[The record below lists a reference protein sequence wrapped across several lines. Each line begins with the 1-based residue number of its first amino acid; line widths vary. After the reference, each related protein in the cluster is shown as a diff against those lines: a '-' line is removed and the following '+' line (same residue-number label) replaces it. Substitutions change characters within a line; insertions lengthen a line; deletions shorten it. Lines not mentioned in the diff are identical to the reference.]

1 MDIYRHPTF
10 DMACEQFD
18 LVADFLELPASER
31 DRVKYPKRALTVSV
45 PVRMDSG
52 EVKVFSGYRVQ
63 HHLSM
68 GPTKGGMRFHQD
80 VALGEVAALAMWMSW
95 KCALTGLPYGGA
107 KGGVACDP
115 RQLSDQEFERVTRR
129 FTQEIIP
136 FIGPQIDIPAPDVGT
151 NEQAM
156 AWMMD
161 TYSNHFGHAVPG
173 VVTGKPVDLGGS
185 QGRRESTGRGAAF
198 LVARALQTCGI
209 EAVGSCA
216 VVQGYGNVG
225 SVAAQ
230 KMAADGMKIIA
241 VSDAEG
247 AIYNAQGIDLVKLD
261 AHVATQRTVKGFSE
275 AEPIDHEELLLLEC
289 DVLLPAALE
298 RVITEDNA
306 MRLRCRVLAEGANG
320 PTTPAADAILSQRED
335 LFIIPDILC
344 NAGGV
349 IVSYFEWVQDLQ
361 SFFWSEAEV
370 MDRLYRILD
379 TAYLETLNL
388 SKKRGISMRMAAL
401 SIGIHRVAEAKRKRG
416 LFP

>member
-18 LVADFLELPASER
+18 LVADLMQIPQAER
-31 DRVKYPKRALTVSV
+31 ERVKYPKRAFTVSV

-63 HHLSM
+63 HHLSL
-68 GPTKGGMRFHQD
+68 GPTKGGMRFHPD
-80 VALGEVAALAMWMSW
+80 VQLGEVAALAMWMSW

-115 RQLSDQEFERVTRR
+115 RKLSTGELERVTRR

-151 NEQAM
+151 NEQVM

-161 TYSNHFGHAVPG
+161 TYSLHAGYSVPG
-173 VVTGKPVDLGGS
+173 VVTGKPVNLGGS
-185 QGRRESTGRGAAF
+185 LGRREATGRGVGF
-198 LVARALQTCGI
+198 LVGRAMDVLGLKANECT
-209 EAVGSCA
+209 A

-230 KMAADGMKIIA
+230 SMAKHGVKIIA
-241 VSDAEG
+241 VSDADG
-247 AIYNAQGIDLVKLD
+247 GVFNANGLDLHKLD
-261 AHVATQRTVKGFSE
+261 AHVAQHRTVAGFAE
-275 AEPIDHEELLLLEC
+275 AEPITNAAILELKC
-289 DVLLPAALE
+289 DVLAPCALE
-298 RVITEDNA
+298 RQITAENA
-306 MRLRCRVLAEGANG
+306 PRLKCRILAEGANG
-320 PTTPAADAILSQRED
+320 PTTPDADVIINQRD
-335 LFIIPDILC
+335 DIFVIPDILC
-344 NAGGV
+344 NSGGV
-349 IVSYFEWVQDLQ
+349 VVSYFEWVQDLQ

-370 MDRLYRILD
+370 VDKLFRILE
-379 TAYLETLNL
+379 TAFTQTHTMAKQQKLP
-388 SKKRGISMRMAAL
+388 MRMAAL
-401 SIGIHRVAEAKRKRG
+401 SLGIKRVFEAKKQRG